1 MPRIGAE
8 ASFTIF
14 ASIDGM
20 NGEADIGTG
29 TETTEEDNLV
39 RRLRINGA
47 PAKSVD
53 DLTDHLR
60 ILWLTPAMDGL
71 FTRPFA
77 LVLGRHTYDI
87 FAGYWPQVA
96 SDAPHG
102 AIADAFNAA
111 TKHVATHR
119 PDTLAWA
126 HSHALDGDVVDAL
139 RALKR
144 TDGPDLV
151 IQGSSVLLHQLLA
164 HDVVDELRLL
174 VYPIVLGGGKRLFDD
189 DAQAAAFRLAGT
201 RATPQWSGQ
210 LRGDGLA
217 LRSLVDGIA
226 FANGELR
233 ASLRGEEL
241 LKIGRAS
248 CRERV

>member
-1 MPRIGAE
+1 MRKLIVA
-8 ASFTIF
+8 AMTSL
-14 ASIDGM
+14 DGVIQ
-20 NGEADIGTG
+20 AP
-29 TETTEEDNLV
+29 
-39 RRLRINGA
+39 GA
-47 PAKSVD
+47 PDEDRSDGFPFGGWVVPYAGGD
-53 DLTDHLR
+53 DGV
-60 ILWLTPAMDGL
+60 MDGL
-71 FTRPFA
+71 FDRPFE
-77 LVLGRHTYDI
+77 LVLGRRTYDI

-164 HDVVDELRLL
+164 RDVVDELRLL
-174 VYPIVLGGGKRLFDD
+174 VYPIVLGRGKRLFDD

-201 RATPQWSGQ
+201 RATPTGVIVS
-210 LRGDGLA
+210 RYEREGDVRTG
-217 LRSLVDGIA
+217 S
-226 FANGELR
+226 FAAG
-233 ASLRGEEL
+233 
-241 LKIGRAS
+241 
-248 CRERV
+248 